1 MEKTSTTD
9 LAECSGCPDLGRC
22 CYFQAIINDVAVHS
36 SHSCP
41 FLKDG
46 LCSVYENRLEV
57 APWCGKVT
65 NLEILWP
72 TFCPHHNARGRDVM
86 SAGEFYEINGA
97 LPHTEDAF
105 RQLMEYIN
113 RTVEE
118 QAHEE
123 YGLDLRSFE

>member
-1 MEKTSTTD
+1 MLLLPSD
-9 LAECSGCPDLGRC
+9 HQRC
-22 CYFQAIINDVAVHS
+22 CGAFVA
-36 SHSCP
+36 
-41 FLKDG
+41 FL
-46 LCSVYENRLEV
+46 S
-57 APWCGKVT
+57 
-65 NLEILWP
+65 
-72 TFCPHHNARGRDVM
+72 FRDVM